1 MNKSGKNLT
10 EKKELKLSNK
20 KEIIEWDSP
29 SIKLRRHALGRGHQ
43 EGPVKNLNKQAE
55 ERVLDL
61 LKDNNKNKILVE
73 VSHAVV
79 H

>member
-20 KEIIEWDSP
+20 KVITKWDSP
-29 SIKLRRHALGRGHQ
+29 SIKLRKHALGQGLQ
-43 EGPVKNLNKQAE
+43 EGLVKNLNKQAE

-73 VSHAVV
+73 VNLAVV

>member
-20 KEIIEWDSP
+20 KEITEWDSR
-29 SIKLRRHALGRGHQ
+29 SIKLRRHALGLGLQ
-43 EGPVKNLNKQAE
+43 EGLVKNLNKQAE

-61 LKDNNKNKILVE
+61 LKDNNKNKIPVE
-73 VSHAVV
+73 VNLAVV

>member
-20 KEIIEWDSP
+20 KEITEWDNLLT
-29 SIKLRRHALGRGHQ
+29 KLRRHALGLGLQ
-43 EGPVKNLNKQAE
+43 ESHLKNLNKQVE
-55 ERVLDL
+55 EQVLDL
-61 LKDNNKNKILVE
+61 LKDNNKRWTPVE
-73 VSHAVV
+73 VNLAVV

>member
-20 KEIIEWDSP
+20 KEITEWDSP
-29 SIKLRRHALGRGHQ
+29 SIKLRKHALGLGLQ
-43 EGPVKNLNKQAE
+43 EGLVKNLNKQAE

-61 LKDNNKNKILVE
+61 LKDNNKNKIPVE
-73 VSHAVV
+73 VNLAEV